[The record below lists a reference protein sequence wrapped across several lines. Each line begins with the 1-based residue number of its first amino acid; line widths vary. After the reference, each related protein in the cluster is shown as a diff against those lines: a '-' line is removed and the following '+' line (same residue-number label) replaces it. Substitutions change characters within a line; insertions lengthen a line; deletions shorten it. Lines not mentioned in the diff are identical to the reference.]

1 MSQVNYHYDNTTGVF
16 ELYIG
21 DTLIVELPY
30 ADDMTEEQAES
41 LAGELLLQYLDARK
55 EEQ

>member
-1 MSQVNYHYDNTTGVF
+1 MSQLNYHYDNTTGVF

-30 ADDMTEEQAES
+30 ADDMTDDQAEK
-41 LAGELLLQYLDARK
+41 LAGELLMQYLDAQK
-55 EEQ
+55 EKQ